1 MTLLMCLLDER
12 EPCKKKKKQGKVE
25 EVANID
31 FNEYVRFKKGS
42 GFEYVLARRH
52 FNVFGGDL

>member
-1 MTLLMCLLDER
+1 MQ
-12 EPCKKKKKQGKVE
+12 KKKKQGKVE